1 MATPR
6 KAGIPLGVMKVLDPR
21 QLKPDSTEAERIMTV
36 LDETIVKLE
45 ITRLIP
51 RITGSLD
58 RYAVMLGPEIT
69 SSLLELQKLS
79 MEIQQLHSSP
89 GDAKTIRAAEK
100 HLKSSLRN
108 ILRLFLV
115 NPLLYH
121 GLKFE
126 VRVRESPADAFIKAF
141 MEFRDSMLER
151 LLTTPDEE
159 REMIQFMK
167 DVSLQV
173 EKNTEVISALQA
185 QLEGLIQ
192 ARDEEVSKKDK
203 EIENLKTTMEDLAK
217 NCRTEIRLLMK
228 EGGKQKKGDEEASQ
242 ERCARLK
249 EDIQHLGT
257 QFSALVLKHR
267 ASELVLRMEKCK
279 TEREIQEWIQ
289 KYDTDMTEKQV
300 LSLSALLCHKVIC
313 LGRFLSKGTQE
324 TMEVRGSSASR
335 QTYRKGIFVLP
346 TTYDELQIAYNEE
359 KQQLAVLMEK
369 HALLIQEY
377 TLIEEE
383 RRILQEKAEE
393 AAREEARRNQ
403 AATCIQA
410 YWKGYFVRCKYK
422 SLRKK
427 GKGKGKGKK

>member
-58 RYAVMLGPEIT
+58 RYAGMLGPEIT

-79 MEIQQLHSSP
+79 MEIQQLHTSA
-89 GDAKTIRAAEK
+89 GDAKTLRAAEK
-100 HLKSSLRN
+100 RLKSSLRN

-126 VRVRESPADAFIKAF
+126 VRVRESAADAFIKAF

-167 DVSLQV
+167 DISLQV

-203 EIENLKTTMEDLAK
+203 EIENLKTAMEDLAK

-257 QFSALVLKHR
+257 QFSALVLEHR
-267 ASELVLRMEKCK
+267 ASELVLRK
-279 TEREIQEWIQ
+279 
-289 KYDTDMTEKQV
+289 
-300 LSLSALLCHKVIC
+300 
-313 LGRFLSKGTQE
+313 
-324 TMEVRGSSASR
+324 
-335 QTYRKGIFVLP
+335 
-346 TTYDELQIAYNEE
+346 TTYDELQIAYDEE
-359 KQQLAVLMEK
+359 KKQLAVLMEK

-393 AAREEARRNQ
+393 AEREEARRNQ

-427 GKGKGKGKK
+427 GKGKGKGKGKK